1 MMPSIDGWWKELDA
15 RELAQVDH
23 ALDYAE
29 RFSGAGVPG
38 HGQFILIAKLAR
50 QIQELDAIKNKDVQ
64 RVAWDEASR
73 GWRDIVT
80 GVRVNV

>member
-1 MMPSIDGWWKELDA
+1 MPSIDGWWKGLDA

-29 RFSGAGVPG
+29 RFANAGVPG

-50 QIQELDAIKNKDVQ
+50 QIQALDAIKNKDAQ
-64 RVAWDEASR
+64 RVVWDDTIH
-73 GWRDIVT
+73 GWRDVVT
-80 GVRVNV
+80 GVRVMI